1 MGTITFRIVEP
12 SSRPFADPS
21 ILDACTDPQFNGV
34 FPDDPDLGIV
44 PERKANTMQLTQ
56 DYLKSVLHYD
66 PETGEFTNLTQR
78 GPNVKIGAK
87 AGTLDSYGYY
97 TIGICGSNHKAH
109 RLAWLYMTGELPEND
124 IDHINGAPGDNR
136 FCNLRAVTRQENML
150 NKGPQI
156 NNYLQV
162 RGVYPEG
169 SKFRAEIRRNGTRIY
184 LGMFN
189 SIEEA
194 VSARETK
201 LTELNNEANR

>member
-1 MGTITFRIVEP
+1 MGTLIFRVVNP
-12 SSRPFADPS
+12 GDPPFADAS
-21 ILDACTDPQFNGV
+21 MLDACVDPQFNGV
-34 FPDDPDLGIV
+34 FPDDPGLGIV
-44 PERKANTMQLTQ
+44 SERKANTMQLTQ

-87 AGTLDSYGYY
+87 AGTLDS
-97 TIGICGSNHKAH
+97 
-109 RLAWLYMTGELPEND
+109 
-124 IDHINGAPGDNR
+124 
-136 FCNLRAVTRQENML
+136 
-150 NKGPQI
+150 
-156 NNYLQV
+156 
-162 RGVYPEG
+162 
-169 SKFRAEIRRNGTRIY
+169 